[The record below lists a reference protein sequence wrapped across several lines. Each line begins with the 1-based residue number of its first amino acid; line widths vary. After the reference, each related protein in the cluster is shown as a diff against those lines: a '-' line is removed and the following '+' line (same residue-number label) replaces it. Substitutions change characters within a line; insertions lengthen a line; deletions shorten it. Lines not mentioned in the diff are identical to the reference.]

1 MRIDKIVNEAP
12 QRVAII
18 FGRFN
23 PPHYGHKAA
32 WETASKFDQWFVGTN
47 KSTIGEKDPL
57 PYEVKIEAMKA
68 VWPEVADHIMTE
80 QSWFTMASKVYEQ
93 FGPVVLI
100 VVTDETDKD
109 WIMPVMVKNNGT
121 EGPHGYY
128 NFPKIVWQKAARIS
142 SATDLRGAVAKGDKA
157 AFEKAAGVS
166 ADTPVAGS
174 TFYEVVS
181 KYLMPYLHA
190 KAEKERIKAEREAAK
205 AAKTKKESVTEV
217 APPGMEKWIKD
228 RKPEFKKRYGD
239 RWQEVLYATAWKQ
252 KKNESVEENAE
263 QKFAVTYDIYGSNK
277 EKPLYTKTRTVRAKS
292 EQEAIEILRK
302 LVGGTNYRVEK
313 QGVAEGSDGA
323 VSFREMIDVVDQHY
337 PKYYA
342 ELSGSDI
349 SDKQFERAIVNAYK
363 EIIKKQS
370 VAEGKDNLESLRAKA
385 KQISDKIDSIVQSG
399 GRVGLD
405 DPLSRQLKAI
415 RNKIKQAKQGV
426 AEGWK
431 EKVGA
436 AALAGAVATG
446 ASANTP
452 KVPVDK
458 AIQQATAV
466 YNINKAV
473 KKQKEKSKEE
483 TPKKTDKE
491 VKEQGVAE
499 EKTRLD
505 PKCWDGYKKQGTKMK
520 GGVRVNNC
528 VKESFTPMQIALM
541 EGGHSLYED
550 ASTLNI
556 GDPVIITGK
565 GIEFE
570 GTTGEIVEFGQDK
583 KFVIVNL
590 YNHGKHSFHSSDVSY
605 NDYADSDEE
614 EARMYDRGEFRD
626 DFEESADKVAGRHDP
641 EEFDDLVKRVGQ
653 RAKQGPMKTVWDPVK
668 RVYKNV
674 PVKQDTEEVDEASLA
689 TMRKYFAGD
698 TDAKDQTKLAQM
710 RDFFNKHRDDF
721 SDGIQRKEF
730 NSMASYQQWLERQ
743 GMKKISK
750 DKPKG

>member
-1 MRIDKIVNEAP
+1 MKINTVLNEAP

-80 QSWFTMASKVYEQ
+80 QSWFTMASRIYER
-93 FGPVVLI
+93 FGPVILI

-109 WIMPVMVKNNGT
+109 WIMPVMVKNNGV

-128 NFPKIVWQKAARIS
+128 NFPKIVWQKADRIS
-142 SATDLRGAVAKGDKA
+142 SATDLRGAVANGDKA

-190 KAEKERIKAEREAAK
+190 KAEKERIKAERDAAK
-205 AAKTKKESVTEV
+205 AAKTKKESVTE
-217 APPGMEKWIKD
+217 M
-228 RKPEFKKRYGD
+228 
-239 RWQEVLYATAWKQ
+239 
-252 KKNESVEENAE
+252 
-263 QKFAVTYDIYGSNK
+263 
-277 EKPLYTKTRTVRAKS
+277 
-292 EQEAIEILRK
+292 
-302 LVGGTNYRVEK
+302 GG
-313 QGVAEGSDGA
+313 QGVAEGSLTEYGDTPKGQKMLTKVQKRA
-323 VSFREMIDVVDQHY
+323 VDRVTSKKADTDPAYAKKNKDTADRAWERMTNVD
-337 PKYYA
+337 
-342 ELSGSDI
+342 EGVD
-349 SDKQFERAIVNAYK
+349 N
-363 EIIKKQS
+363 KKQ
-370 VAEGKDNLESLRAKA
+370 
-385 KQISDKIDSIVQSG
+385 
-399 GRVGLD
+399 
-405 DPLSRQLKAI
+405 
-415 RNKIKQAKQGV
+415 
-426 AEGWK
+426 
-431 EKVGA
+431 
-436 AALAGAVATG
+436 LAR
-446 ASANTP
+446 
-452 KVPVDK
+452 
-458 AIQQATAV
+458 
-466 YNINKAV
+466 
-473 KKQKEKSKEE
+473 
-483 TPKKTDKE
+483 
-491 VKEQGVAE
+491 VKELLAKLQELKDKGLTEAHPNS
-499 EKTRLD
+499 KIYD
-505 PKCWDGYKKQGTKMK
+505 KCWDGYRKVHGKKRGEK
-520 GGVRVNNC
+520 GSC

-570 GTTGEIVEFGQDK
+570 GTTGEIVDFGQDN

-653 RAKQGPMKTVWDPVK
+653 RAKQGPMKTVWDPEK

-721 SDGIQRKEF
+721 SDGVQRKEF